1 MSPPRVFRGRNVVEA
16 HRAALEAL
24 GPEAI
29 VLTTRTITRPG
40 IVGWFGGS
48 EVELSATLPD
58 PKAPPA
64 LVTRPEAPF
73 AAGVYA
79 SELAS
84 RPVKSDVAALRAE
97 LKGDLRSLKT
107 MMSRTDDAAEL
118 AAEIAQLREMIEG
131 MTSSKPVRDKATT
144 QLQGLGI
151 EGPALTAMARSLRG
165 RTCSAATLREEIAK
179 GVQAA
184 DFPLGTGP
192 TLIALVGPSG
202 VGKTTTA
209 AKLAARARLDKK
221 RVTLVACDTYRVGAV
236 EQLAKYA
243 ELMGAELVVA
253 RTSDELRAVLD
264 TVRSDVVIVDT
275 SGRPPTADGVEIA
288 LAPQKGATKGP
299 GGRAR
304 HVLLCMPAAVRS
316 HDAARIAKRFACLGP
331 TSLVVTKIDETDAPA
346 GIVHA
351 CWAAK
356 LPISVMCFGQRVPED
371 IGAATTAALVDYV
384 APNPVAESK
393 PAPTRGRSLDG
404 TSPASPGRGRNL
416 DGASAASPRRGQ
428 NLTNLV
434 RNATETAQA

>member
-1 MSPPRVFRGRNVVEA
+1 MSPQVFRGRNVVEA

-29 VLTTRTITRPG
+29 VLTTRTVARRG

-48 EVELSATLPD
+48 HVELSATLPD
-58 PKAPPA
+58 PKVPA
-64 LVTRPEAPF
+64 SAVAAVETPF
-73 AAGVYA
+73 APGAYA
-79 SELAS
+79 ADRAAR
-84 RPVKSDVAALRAE
+84 RPASDVTALRAE

-107 MMSRTDDAAEL
+107 MLSKSGDAGDL

-131 MTSSKPVRDKATT
+131 MTAAKPQRDKATA
-144 QLQGLGI
+144 QLQALGI
-151 EGPALTAMARSLRG
+151 EGPALIAMARSLRG
-165 RTCSAATLREEIAK
+165 RSGGASTVRDEIAK
-179 GVQAA
+179 ALQAA
-184 DFPLGTGP
+184 EWPLGAGP

-209 AKLAARARLDKK
+209 AKLAARARLDRKS
-221 RVTLVACDTYRVGAV
+221 VTLVACDTYRVGAV

-243 ELMGAELVVA
+243 EMMGADLVTA
-253 RTSDELRAVLD
+253 RTSDELRAILD
-264 TVRSDVVIVDT
+264 NVRSDVVIVDT

-288 LAPQKGATKGP
+288 LAPRKGATTGP

-351 CWAAK
+351 CWASK
-356 LPISVMCFGQRVPED
+356 LPISVVCFGQRVPED

-384 APNPVAESK
+384 GPNLGADPEPASK
-393 PAPTRGRSLDG
+393 PRSA
-404 TSPASPGRGRNL
+404 SPAQPGRGP
-416 DGASAASPRRGQ
+416 SAERSARG
-428 NLTNLV
+428 
-434 RNATETAQA
+434 RNATEAAQA